1 MSINQ
6 LESSGVLQQ
15 AAYEPLSGTS
25 SSPASAQVTH
35 LQSEPLSHSLLH
47 IVERLNSTLEVDTLL
62 DILIQEA
69 IALIGAQSGCGGLYT
84 PQGMVCHKY
93 FQGKR
98 VLPLEYCWPPN
109 HGLPGW
115 LIVHKVPYL
124 TSQEPPAKSQGACSG
139 LISDRLCK
147 PRLD

>member
-1 MSINQ
+1 MPINQ
-6 LESSGVLQQ
+6 SESSGVLQQ
-15 AAYEPLSGTS
+15 TAYEPLSDTS
-25 SSPASAQVTH
+25 APPASALVAH
-35 LQSEPLSHSLLH
+35 LESEPTGHSLLH

-69 IALIGAQSGCGGLYT
+69 IVLIGAQSGCVGLYT
-84 PQGMVCHKY
+84 PQGMVSHKY

-115 LIVHKVPYL
+115 
-124 TSQEPPAKSQGACSG
+124 
-139 LISDRLCK
+139 
-147 PRLD
+147 